1 MNSDIIPLE
10 TATLLRRS
18 VTRLMRRMRQDRGLA
33 PGKLGVLSLLFRN
46 GPMTPGAL
54 AQAEGVQPQSLTRL
68 LADIEVE
75 GLASRHRDARDG
87 RQSLLELT
95 EAGRT
100 LLAADAAAKSAWLA
114 EAMAARLSPIE
125 QELLRLAAQLI
136 DRLSEV
142 AP

>member
-1 MNSDIIPLE
+1 MLVTLE

-18 VTRLMRRMRQDRGLA
+18 VTRLMRRMRQDRDLGPA
-33 PGKLGVLSLLFRN
+33 KLGVLSLLFRN

-68 LADIEVE
+68 LADIEAE
-75 GLASRHRDARDG
+75 GLASRRRDERDG

-95 EAGRT
+95 EAGRRV
-100 LLAADAAAKSAWLA
+100 LAEDAAAKSAWLA
-114 EAMAARLSPIE
+114 AAMEAKLSPTE
-125 QELLRLAAQLI
+125 RELLRLAAQLV
-136 DRLSEV
+136 DRLTEA

>member
-1 MNSDIIPLE
+1 MSHSTTLE

-18 VTRLMRRMRQDRGLA
+18 MTRLMRRMRQGRGLG

-68 LADIEVE
+68 LADIEAE
-75 GLASRHRDARDG
+75 GLASRRRDERDG
-87 RQSLLELT
+87 RQSLMALT
-95 EAGRT
+95 EAGRV

-114 EAMAARLSPIE
+114 EAMQEKLSATECEI
-125 QELLRLAAQLI
+125 LRLAAQLV
-136 DRLSEV
+136 DRLTEA